1 MPLETQGKL
10 RRVLVEQK
18 FQRVGGGPKVQVD
31 VRVVSSTSRDLER
44 EMTAGRFRQDLY
56 YRLNVHTLKVPPLRE
71 RLTDVPALIDVLRA
85 GVSHSYDVHRSL
97 LAARPDDNTMDDTID
112 LGTGPLA
119 G

>member
-1 MPLETQGKL
+1 MQTASPLPSTGGVFPDARGDAREL
-10 RRVLVEQK
+10 RVSWHAEVGVVVLSLW
-18 FQRVGGGPKVQVD
+18 R
-31 VRVVSSTSRDLER
+31 
-44 EMTAGRFRQDLY
+44 AGTCSGTFRLAIA
-56 YRLNVHTLKVPPLRE
+56 
-71 RLTDVPALIDVLRA
+71 DVPALIDVLRA